1 MVTCTQRKN
10 PRSSWYDLF
19 LQTRNFYFSNT
30 DGFGGTCFDR
40 FERMMNEMS
49 SHLERQPRHKD
60 RRNSWL
66 ELIEPVF
73 NSMGIVLLAHFTR
86 NFPLLFQWM
95 HADDDRIVI
104 LVLERVQT
112 IIKLTWIRNTPYNER
127 LVEELTV
134 THKEAALRRSREE
147 IRNQVLQILVL
158 LHKCKGTQFEAVW
171 DKYRDDPNLRTL
183 S

>member
-1 MVTCTQRKN
+1 MLSFIHLAKNVNAAEFGVYEDVILDICCKNIAATDESWHYVVEMSVLMVTCTQRKN

-40 FERMMNEMS
+40 FERMMNEML

-104 LVLERVQT
+104 LV
-112 IIKLTWIRNTPYNER
+112 
-127 LVEELTV
+127 
-134 THKEAALRRSREE
+134 RSSH
-147 IRNQVLQILVL
+147 ISSLI
-158 LHKCKGTQFEAVW
+158 
-171 DKYRDDPNLRTL
+171 
-183 S
+183 